1 MPNPSYWPI
10 LMAAGMVL
18 AACGLIFHQ
27 VFILLGA
34 VIFGIAVFG
43 WIEEPAG

>member
-10 LMAAGMVL
+10 LLAAGLVL
-18 AACGLIFHQ
+18 AFCGLIFHQ

-34 VIFGIAVFG
+34 VIFGISLMG
-43 WIEEPAG
+43 WIEEPAA